1 MRQTHDV
8 DDLQRIAEQ
17 LAARL
22 GRAVAIDDP
31 QMHLLAH
38 TPHREPIDDSRVES
52 IMRLA
57 PPKDIIDHVLS
68 MGIAHATEPVR
79 IAHMPERG
87 LLARVCV
94 PVRCQ
99 SVLLGYLWLI
109 DADGSLSRD
118 DLVASQEAADSAGH
132 VLFRQ
137 QLLGDLRNSRERELL
152 RDLLSEDQTLHES
165 AAEALAEEEIVARV
179 CTTTAL
185 AVSVAD
191 DHVEAARSSM
201 DVVLRDAARR
211 TSPSTGLALA
221 RGNGRGVLL
230 LCGRR
235 PPESALLRRTADELR
250 DSLLQALGIPN
261 GVVVGIGPT
270 VPMLE
275 DAVLSARRAW
285 EAVAVAGAIRSLGEI
300 VPWEDLGVY
309 KLLARLPHQDIK
321 DTLPDGLVRL
331 IETDR
336 SGVLVETLETWLDEG
351 GNPRETIARL
361 SIHRTSL
368 YYRIGR
374 IEEITG
380 MRLSN
385 GQDRLA
391 LHLGLKVATL
401 LGRQRTRS

>member
-1 MRQTHDV
+1 M
-8 DDLQRIAEQ
+8 
-17 LAARL
+17 
-22 GRAVAIDDP
+22 AIDDP

-57 PPKDIIDHVLS
+57 PPKHIIDHVLA

-79 IAHMPERG
+79 IPHMPEHG
-87 LLARVCV
+87 LLARLCV

-99 SVLLGYLWLI
+99 NLLLGYLWLI
-109 DADGSLSRD
+109 DADESLTQD
-118 DLVASQEAADSAGH
+118 DLVASQEAADSAGQ

-137 QLLGDLRNSRERELL
+137 QLLGDLRDSRERELL
-152 RDLLSEDQTLHES
+152 RDLLSEDETLHQS
-165 AAEALAEEEIVARV
+165 AAEALAEEEIVSRT
-179 CTTTAL
+179 CTATAL
-185 AVSVAD
+185 TVSIADEHAEAV
-191 DHVEAARSSM
+191 RSTM

-235 PPESALLRRTADELR
+235 PPASALLRRTAGDLH
-250 DSLLQALGIPN
+250 DSLLKAIGAPS
-261 GVVVGIGPT
+261 GVVVGVGPT
-270 VPMLE
+270 V
-275 DAVLSARRAW
+275 DALDDAALSVRRAW
-285 EAVAVAGAIRSLGEI
+285 EAVAVAGAISSLGD
-300 VPWEDLGVY
+300 VVMWEDLGVY
-309 KLLARLPHQDIK
+309 KLLARLPQHDIA

-331 IETDR
+331 LESDR

-361 SIHRTSL
+361 RIHRTSL

-380 MRLSN
+380 MRLTN
-385 GQDRLA
+385 GHDRLA

-401 LGRQRTRS
+401 LGRPRVTS